1 MNSKLEFFKKFIIK
15 TADEYIQE
23 FDVTDRDIW
32 VIDNYADYM
41 LNSLENILEGKDK

>member
-1 MNSKLEFFKKFIIK
+1 MNNKLEFFRQFIIK

-23 FDVTDRDIW
+23 FDVTERDIW

-41 LNSLENILEGKDK
+41 LNSLETILEKGEK